1 MEDTELCIHDEA
13 EYSEAVN
20 RLDSLFDQLYG
31 SKKKFNDP
39 AYNSSVHSSTG
50 IDPDEE
56 TFYISCLMS
65 KIEKLQDAITD
76 YEVALMQV
84 KDNEL

>member
-1 MEDTELCIHDEA
+1 MEDTEFCIHDEA
-13 EYSEAVN
+13 EYREAVSK
-20 RLDSLFDQLYG
+20 LDGLFDQLYE

-39 AYNSSVHSSTG
+39 
-50 IDPDEE
+50 DEQ
-56 TFYISCLMS
+56 TFYTSCLMS

-76 YEVALMQV
+76 YEVSLMQA

>member
-13 EYSEAVN
+13 SYNEAVN
-20 RLDSLFDQLYG
+20 RLDAILDQLYE

-39 AYNSSVHSSTG
+39 
-50 IDPDEE
+50 DEQ
-56 TFYISCLMS
+56 TFYTSCLMS

-76 YEVALMQV
+76 YEVSLMQAR
-84 KDNEL
+84 DNEL